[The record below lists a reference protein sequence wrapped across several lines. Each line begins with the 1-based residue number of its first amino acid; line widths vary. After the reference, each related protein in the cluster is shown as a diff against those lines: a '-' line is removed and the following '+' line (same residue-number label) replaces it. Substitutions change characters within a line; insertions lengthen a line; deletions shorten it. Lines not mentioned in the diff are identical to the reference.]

1 MTTMRLLITALA
13 MMSPVGAVLSQDN
26 AAPSQQTPHAGKA
39 QAPSAASKG
48 PPGWPQAA
56 QELAARLTAKYGPPQ
71 ESTPRLLIWYGNGP
85 WKRTVLHKE
94 GARHNFPRPHQDIL
108 EQTVNYRVP
117 PDKVGDLVAY
127 DGSIVVDRTRG
138 EITVHCDSE
147 QANTLTLNLA
157 DDIVKG
163 ERTVDQALGYHAQV
177 IRGMD
182 IGEPETYPE
191 KLRFTAGKS
200 NAETADEGEEA
211 ELLSHLEH

>member
-1 MTTMRLLITALA
+1 MRLLITALA
-13 MMSPVGAVLSQDN
+13 AILPAGAGLAQGNASPPG
-26 AAPSQQTPHAGKA
+26 QTSHAEKTE
-39 QAPSAASKG
+39 APSAPTKG

-56 QELAARLTAKYGPPQ
+56 RELAARLTAKYGPPQ

-85 WKRTVLHKE
+85 WKRTVLHRE
-94 GARHNFPRPHQDIL
+94 GVRHNFPRTHQDIL

-117 PDKVGDLVAY
+117 PDKIAELVAY
-127 DGSIVVDRTRG
+127 NGSLVVDRTRG
-138 EITVHCDSE
+138 ELTVHCDSE

-177 IRGMD
+177 IRGME
-182 IGEPETYPE
+182 IGEPESYPE
-191 KLRFTAGKS
+191 KLRFTAAKS
-200 NAETADEGEEA
+200 NAQTADEGEEA

>member
-1 MTTMRLLITALA
+1 MAT
-13 MMSPVGAVLSQDN
+13 N
-26 AAPSQQTPHAGKA
+26 AAKGE
-39 QAPSAASKG
+39 APTAAPKSVA
-48 PPGWPQAA
+48 GWPQAT

-94 GARHNFPRPHQDIL
+94 GVRHNFPRPHQDIL

-117 PDKVGDLVAY
+117 PAKVAELLSY

-138 EITVHCDSE
+138 EVTVHCDSE
-147 QANTLTLNLA
+147 QANTLTLNLV

-177 IRGMD
+177 IRGME
-182 IGEPETYPE
+182 IGEPESYPE
-191 KLRFTAGKS
+191 KLRFAAAKS
-200 NAETADEGEEA
+200 SAQTADEGEEA